1 MKNKK
6 FIFTIITI
14 IITAT
19 MIFSIGCTSGEEIT
33 NNENNMNNENNI
45 DDTDENITYIEV
57 DNVVDLI
64 NNLRSDTK
72 MVIQEGTYYID
83 DAYDAYF
90 ELDDPNQNINWVDNF
105 DGFGLVAFGL
115 NNLNII
121 GDGEVTILSRSAY
134 SYVMS
139 FESSQNIMIYGIIF
153 GHETQSEC
161 AGGVLSFKSSNNVE
175 IINSELYGSGIE
187 GLYIE
192 GVNDFIFQDSIIRE
206 CTYNFMTVI
215 GSSGLL
221 FENAKFM
228 DNVTY
233 DIFDFI
239 NLEIVSDVLFDGVEI
254 VNNGLAIDY
263 DETPETSLF
272 YVIEGKE
279 IVIQNSLIEGNN
291 VEFFANSED
300 AVTIGEN
307 NIIDEGQFI
316 EGMYE

>member
-1 MKNKK
+1 MTNKK
-6 FIFTIITI
+6 FILTIIMI
-14 IITAT
+14 IIIAI
-19 MIFSIGCTSGEEIT
+19 MILPIGCTSGEEVI
-33 NNENNMNNENNI
+33 NNGNNINNENNI
-45 DDTDENITYIEV
+45 NDPDDDMTYIEV

-64 NNLRSDTK
+64 NNLRSDT
-72 MVIQEGTYYID
+72 MLVIQEGTYYID
-83 DAYDAYF
+83 DAYEEYF
-90 ELDDPNQNINWVDNF
+90 ELDDPNQNINWIDNF

-115 NNLNII
+115 NNLNISAD
-121 GDGEVTILSRSAY
+121 GDVTILSRSSY

-139 FESSQNIMIYGIIF
+139 FESSQRIKIDGIVF

-161 AGGVLSFKSSNNVE
+161 AGGVLSFKSCQDVSVT
-175 IINSELYGSGIE
+175 NSELYGSGIE

-192 GVNDFIFQDSIIRE
+192 GVDDFILQDSIIRE

-221 FENAKFM
+221 FENVQFL

-239 NLEIVSDVLFDGVEI
+239 MMEIVSDVLFDGVEI

-291 VEFFANSED
+291 IEFFANSED